1 MNPLHI
7 AARHGPIVLLAGL
20 TAGLLL
26 PGLAQPMRPLLPP
39 MVVFLLFVTVLRMQ
53 PENTLGSIRQLP
65 KVVTIVVGLQLALP
79 LVVLAVGAALGWL
92 GSTVLFALL
101 VMTAAPSIAGS
112 PNLCRMMG
120 HSPEF
125 ALRLLVVGT
134 ALLPLTMAPVF
145 WLAPE
150 LGSFSAVLWAAGKLL
165 ITITLSTAVAI
176 TIRKTILRTPSASTE
191 LNLVGLA
198 NITLAV
204 FVVGLMPS
212 VSEALLVN
220 TQQALFWIAF
230 VCVVNFGAQVIFYRL
245 TRSRLSPAGAT
256 AVSVISANRNIALF
270 FVALPPDVTAPIM
283 VFIGAYQIPMYLTPL
298 VMRRLYQHASLSTD
312 Q

>member
-7 AARHGPIVLLAGL
+7 AARHGPYVLLAGL
-20 TAGLLL
+20 IAGLLL

-39 MVVFLLFVTVLRMQ
+39 MVVLLLFVTVLRMQ
-53 PENTLGSIRQLP
+53 PESILGSIRHLP
-65 KVVTIVVGLQLALP
+65 QVIAIVVALQLALP
-79 LVVLAVGAALGWL
+79 LLVLAGGAAGAWI
-92 GSTVLFALL
+92 GSPVLFALL

-165 ITITLSTAVAI
+165 VTISLATAVAI
-176 TIRKTILRTPSASTE
+176 TLRKTMLRTPSEDTE
-191 LNLVGLA
+191 FSLEGLA

-212 VSEALLVN
+212 VSESLLMD
-220 TQQALFWIAF
+220 TGQALFWIVF
-230 VCVVNFGAQVIFYRL
+230 VCVMNFGAQVVFFKLTQFRL
-245 TRSRLSPAGAT
+245 PPASAT

-298 VMRRLYQHASLSTD
+298 VMRWLYQRGPKPTG